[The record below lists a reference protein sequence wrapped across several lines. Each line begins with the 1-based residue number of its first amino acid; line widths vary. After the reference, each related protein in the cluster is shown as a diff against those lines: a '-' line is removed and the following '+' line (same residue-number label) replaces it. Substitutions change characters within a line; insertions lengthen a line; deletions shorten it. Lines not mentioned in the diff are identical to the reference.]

1 MGINN
6 LVETN
11 RIFIQEHEQLNFT
24 FNQNKYDFIV
34 DEIPSIQFANQG
46 NFLILK
52 IKKQYISTWELLNY
66 ISETLDIDEHLIGYA
81 GLKDKNATTTQY
93 ISIPMNK
100 SRDIKNLNSKNIQV
114 IETFKHNNKLKIGD
128 LYGNKFKITL
138 KDIKVDELPKIYQT
152 ISQIQKHG
160 MPNYFGY
167 QRFGQ
172 ECSFE
177 KTKRVVYGEEI
188 IKDKKLNK
196 FLKFAYQSYFFN
208 SWLRSRV
215 ELTKQKGEKKLS
227 SLDGDVYNLDDKTV
241 ITGLLPGR
249 DILRAKSEARV
260 IEEQFDDIFIHE
272 KGYRRDAWIKPLDIK
287 NKFSEDEN
295 SLELEFILPKSSYA
309 TVFIENI
316 VNKNFTY

>member
-11 RIFIQEHEQLNFT
+11 RIFIQEHEPLNFT

-52 IKKQYISTWELLNY
+52 IKKQYMSTWELLNY

-114 IETFKHNNKLKIGD
+114 VETFKHNNKLKIGD
-128 LYGNKFKITL
+128 LYGNRFKITL

-188 IKDKKLNK
+188 ISDKKLNK

-208 SWLRSRV
+208 SWLRKRV

-227 SLDGDVYNLDDKTV
+227 SLDGDVYNLNDKTV

-249 DILRAKSEARV
+249 DIVRAKSDARV

-287 NKFSEDEN
+287 NKFREEQN

-316 VNKNFTY
+316 ANKNFTY